1 MQHPISG
8 LEPDWRETGMT
19 ENYLQIMT
27 ESLEKKLE
35 VLEKISEVDKRQF
48 MISSKRPFDMEEY
61 DAVMEEKGTLID
73 EINRLD
79 NGFTTTYELV
89 RDEVQKEPVKYQEQV
104 VHMQELVR
112 EIVAKAVSVE
122 AQEKR
127 NKASMETA
135 LGAKRQEMK
144 QRRVSANAATKY
156 YSAVSRL
163 NNVDPQLMDR
173 KK

>member
-1 MQHPISG
+1 MEQHG
-8 LEPDWRETGMT
+8 RGTDMT
-19 ENYLQIMT
+19 ENYLQIMI

-35 VLEKISEVDKRQF
+35 VLDKIHEVNKRQF
-48 MISSKRPFDMEEY
+48 EVSTKRPFDVEAY
-61 DAVMEEKGTLID
+61 DAVMDEKGELID

-79 NGFTTTYELV
+79 DGFTSTYELV
-89 RDEVQKEPVKYQEQV
+89 RDEVQSNPEKYKSKVLQ
-104 VHMQELVR
+104 MQELVR
-112 EIVAKAVSVE
+112 EAVDKGVSIE

-135 LGAKRQEMK
+135 LSTKRREIRERK
-144 QRRVSANAATKY
+144 VSANAATKY

-163 NNVDPQLMDR
+163 NNVDPQLMDS